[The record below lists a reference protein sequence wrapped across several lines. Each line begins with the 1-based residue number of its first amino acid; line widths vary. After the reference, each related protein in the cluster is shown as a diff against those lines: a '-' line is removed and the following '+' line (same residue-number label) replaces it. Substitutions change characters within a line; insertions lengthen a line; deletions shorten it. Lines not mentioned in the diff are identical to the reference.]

1 MKDNLI
7 FVFVVL
13 LVFSTSFNR
22 GQKIKANDRRSF
34 GLIPVPRTGRNS
46 ELLSLPRSDRAQ
58 GMLHYPRVGRSDASG
73 FGNLNRFHDL
83 SPETDVEFYAVRDMD
98 PDALVDLDYE
108 DGARE
113 YANKLMA
120 LRRADKTPRNSIWLI
135 TDHMHGHKD
144 PRSAQKIDDSRLYYS
159 ILRDS
164 RNTQGQGGYTP
175 RLGRENERDAASF
188 L

>member
-1 MKDNLI
+1 MQDNLI

-22 GQKIKANDRRSF
+22 GQKIKAADRRF
-34 GLIPVPRTGRNS
+34 AGVFAQPRIGRNS

-58 GMLHYPRVGRSDASG
+58 GMLHYPRVGRSDVSS
-73 FGNLNRFHDL
+73 FGNLNQFQDL
-83 SPETDVEFYAVRDMD
+83 PPETDVEFSGVRDVE
-98 PDALVDLDYE
+98 PDALLDLDYE
-108 DGARE
+108 E

-120 LRRADKTPRNSIWLI
+120 MKRADKAPKNGIWLMAN
-135 TDHMHGHKD
+135 HVHGYKE
-144 PRSAQKIDDSRLYYS
+144 PRSAPKIDDLRLYYS
-159 ILRDS
+159 VLRDS

-175 RLGRENERDAASF
+175 RLGRENERDATSF